1 MYRVYYPVTNFA
13 TYFIEIHMFYTST
26 ILVRELE
33 LGKSE
38 VRATVATVSGIVH

>member
-1 MYRVYYPVTNFA
+1 MTYRVYYPVTNFA
-13 TYFIEIHMFYTST
+13 TYLIEIYMFYTST

-33 LGKSE
+33 FGE